1 MMLRLTIRAENE
13 ADRAGGVIL
22 FLRLPKK
29 PEVQKPT
36 KKIEMK
42 AARMR
47 KCKNW
52 TPELPG
58 FLYLSRSR

>member
-29 PEVQKPT
+29 AEFQKPT
-36 KKIEMK
+36 KKIEVK
-42 AARMR
+42 AA
-47 KCKNW
+47 
-52 TPELPG
+52 
-58 FLYLSRSR
+58 